1 MNSIEGL
8 VVAPFTPMK
17 EDGSIHLDRIPA
29 LYEHYRGHKIVGAFI
44 NGSTGEGLSLTT
56 RERKQIAEKWNEVI
70 TDDFKLLIHV
80 GHAALEDAK
89 SLGKHAAHLS
99 NVTAV
104 STVGPFYR
112 KPADVAGLVDFCQQV
127 AGAAPNVPF
136 YYYHIPALTE
146 VDFSMVDFLAQGS
159 EKIPTLRGI
168 KFTNHDYVDF
178 SRCLEFANGKYDIMF
193 GNDELMSCGLMLGA
207 RGFVGSTYNLFPHLY
222 HEIIAAYEQGSF
234 TEVRRLQRK
243 SMEFVRLIDQYE
255 YGGAAKGVMKLL
267 GLDCGPARLPLQ
279 TIDADELTAL
289 EKKLSKTDF
298 FSYAIGKGSS
308 V

>member
-17 EDGSIHLDRIPA
+17 EDGSIQLDMIPP
-29 LYEHYRGHKIVGAFI
+29 LYEHYREQKIVGAFI

-56 RERKQIAEKWNEVI
+56 RERKQLAEKWNETI

-80 GHAALEDAK
+80 GHAGVEDAK
-89 SLGKHAAHLS
+89 SLGKHAAQLS
-99 NVTAV
+99 NVTGI

-112 KPADVAGLVDFCQQV
+112 KPADVGGLVDFCQQV
-127 AGAAPNVPF
+127 AEAAPEVPF

-146 VDFSMVDFLAQGS
+146 VNFSMVDFLAEGS
-159 EKIPTLRGI
+159 EKIPMLSGI
-168 KFTNHDYVDF
+168 KFSNYDYVDF
-178 SRCLEFANGKYDIMF
+178 SRCLEFADGKYDIMF
-193 GNDELMSCGLMLGA
+193 GNDELMSCGLILGA
-207 RGFVGSTYNLFPHLY
+207 RGFVGSTYNLFPGLY
-222 HEIIAAYEQGSF
+222 HEILAAYERGDLS
-234 TEVRRLQRK
+234 EVRRLQRK

-279 TIDADELTAL
+279 TIDAGELTAL
-289 EKKLSKTDF
+289 EKKLRETDF
-298 FSYAIGKGSS
+298 FSYAMDKA
-308 V
+308 VQD